1 MSFDGKTIVVG
12 VTGGI
17 AAYKTCE
24 LVSSL
29 KKQGADVFV
38 VMTENAQ
45 QFVSKLTFET
55 LSNHRVVSDMWDRD
69 FEWEVE
75 HISLAKRA
83 DLFLIAPCT
92 ANVIGKLA
100 NGIADDFLTTTAM
113 AMTCPI
119 LLAPAMNTAMLN
131 SAAFL
136 ENEMTLKKRGVHFV
150 YGGAGRLACG
160 DVGAGR
166 MAEPS
171 ELLQSAAEI
180 LFPRNDYAGKTVLIT
195 AGATSEPIDP
205 VRFITNRSSGK
216 MGCALADAVVR
227 RGGKV
232 ILIHGNMRVQ
242 PQNACCKIAVET
254 TQQMFDAVMAHLQ
267 DADIII
273 KAAAPADYK
282 VAECAKQKIKSPT
295 LILNLEKNPDI
306 AAAVGKQKGDRKLII
321 FSAETENLQKNAGE
335 KLKKKGADMVVAND
349 ITVPGAGFD
358 VDTNIVQLISP
369 HKTENIDI
377 LSKTDLADVLLDRIL
392 EL

>member
-1 MSFDGKTIVVG
+1 MNFDGKTIVVG

-38 VMTENAQ
+38 VMTEHAQ
-45 QFVSKLTFET
+45 KFVSKLTFET
-55 LSNHRVVSDMWDRD
+55 LSNHRVIGDMWDRN

-83 DLFLIAPCT
+83 NLFVIAPCT
-92 ANVIGKLA
+92 ANVAGKLA
-100 NGIADDFLTTTAM
+100 NGIADDFLSTTAM

-131 SAAFL
+131 SAAYRD
-136 ENEMTLKKRGVHFV
+136 NETTLKNRGVHFV
-150 YGGAGRLACG
+150 YGGSGHLACG

-166 MAEPS
+166 MAEPADIERAIA
-171 ELLQSAAEI
+171 EL
-180 LFPRNDYAGKTVLIT
+180 LFPRNDYVGKTVLIT

-242 PQNACCKIAVET
+242 PQLSCRQIAVET
-254 TQQMFDAVMAHLQ
+254 TQQMFDAVMAHLPE
-267 DADIII
+267 ADIII

-282 VAECAKQKIKSPT
+282 VSEISSQKVKAASLT
-295 LILNLEKNPDI
+295 LELVKNPDI
-306 AAAVGKQKGDRKLII
+306 AAAVGKQKGNKKLII
-321 FSAETENLQKNAGE
+321 FSAETENLQKNAAE
-335 KLKKKGADMVVAND
+335 KRKKKGADMVVAND
-349 ITVPGAGFD
+349 VTMPGAGFD
-358 VDTNIVQLISP
+358 TDTNIAKLISAQG
-369 HKTENIDI
+369 TEDTGM
-377 LSKTDLADVLLDRIL
+377 LSKAALADLILDRIQAL
-392 EL
+392 